1 MANLEKT
8 SMELSNLK
16 SYLALYLANTT
27 NKLEGTIFFLIIQ
40 ELADTEYKI
49 IFTGTQQE
57 LEDTKIQIENNGAN
71 LSKKVDDLSR
81 KLNGI
86 SLTHGIF
93 KSNSIINVLFQLI

>member
-1 MANLEKT
+1 M
-8 SMELSNLK
+8 
-16 SYLALYLANTT
+16 
-27 NKLEGTIFFLIIQ
+27 
-40 ELADTEYKI
+40 ADTEYKI

-57 LEDTKIQIENNGAN
+57 LEETKIQIENNGAN

-86 SLTHGIF
+86 LLTHEIF